1 MKLEDFISETLQQI
15 INGVEKSQAATYKSL
30 AIINPVGRASQL
42 SVQTVEFDVALS
54 EMKSKK
60 AKGVI
65 GVFFPPVGVGS
76 QGQSDT
82 SNISTNRI
90 RFSVPLILPRKQE
103 KPNTS

>member
-1 MKLEDFISETLQQI
+1 MKLEDFISETLEQI
-15 INGVEKSQAATYKSL
+15 ISGVEKAQDETEKSL
-30 AIINPVGRASQL
+30 AIINPLGPGYKL

-65 GVFFPPVGVGS
+65 GVFFPPVGVGG

-90 RFSVPLILPRKQE
+90 KFSVPLILPHKQE
-103 KPNTS
+103 KPKLS